1 MIARVETSIKIDPI
15 AWDSAKEVF
24 KEYNISVNEAI
35 NIFLNRVRL
44 DGTLPFEIK
53 KPSEN
58 LLKSIKEIESG
69 EVVKYS
75 SKDPIAEMMKDLK
88 S

>member
-15 AWDSAKEVF
+15 AWDSV
-24 KEYNISVNEAI
+24 
-35 NIFLNRVRL
+35 
-44 DGTLPFEIK
+44 LPFEIK

-58 LLKSIKEIESG
+58 LLKSIKEIEAR
-69 EVVKYS
+69 EVVKYNT
-75 SKDPIAEMMKDLK
+75 KNPIAEMMKDLK

>member
-15 AWDSAKEVF
+15 AWNSAKEVF

-44 DGTLPFEIK
+44 DGALPFEIK